1 MQKYVEWFPSNALLK
16 KMWWSADREK
26 NAFENQKIII
36 FHQKKNLCLILN
48 CQYNVV
54 VHFSMHIFSLKEYKS
69 INGFLKYDIFFLR
82 ALNSVRDFKKKFV
95 PTINIIHNTIS
106 FYNWQKYSS
115 HIIHSYISSG
125 DIITCV
131 DNIN

>member
-36 FHQKKNLCLILN
+36 FHQKNLCLILN

-54 VHFSMHIFSLKEYKS
+54 VHFSMHIFSLKEYKRIFS
-69 INGFLKYDIFFLR
+69 VYQRVFKVWIFFL
-82 ALNSVRDFKKKFV
+82 KKKNCSTYKSYSQYYIFLQL
-95 PTINIIHNTIS
+95 T
-106 FYNWQKYSS
+106 KYSS
-115 HIIHSYISSG
+115 YIIHSYISSG

>member
-36 FHQKKNLCLILN
+36 FHQKNLCLILN

-54 VHFSMHIFSLKEYKS
+54 VHFSMHIFSLKEYKRIFS
-69 INGFLKYDIFFLR
+69 VYQRVFKVWIFFL
-82 ALNSVRDFKKKFV
+82 KKKIV
-95 PTINIIHNTIS
+95 PPIKVIHNTIS

-115 HIIHSYISSG
+115 YIIHSYISSG